1 MAVVNGWTTSLTLE
15 MIETLTTLTFR
26 STAKLRELED
36 IILTRNSIPGRV
48 KQLEEGIRD
57 MRDNAIPPESIEQ
70 LSGRIDDMRTHIDNV
85 IREHTKLASSLT
97 PPQPPLLEQI
107 DTIKTNLEEL
117 TS

>member
-57 MRDNAIPPESIEQ
+57 LRDNTIPPESIDQ
-70 LSGRIDDMRTHIDNV
+70 LSVRIDNMKTHIGNV
-85 IREHTKLASSLT
+85 IKEQTRIASSLT
-97 PPQPPLLEQI
+97 PPQTPLLEQI
-107 DTIKTNLEEL
+107 DTIKPTWRH
-117 TS
+117 